1 VETARACFLLNWKME
16 SKNFVR
22 QGQRFFHD
30 PWEKRKGGK
39 SSRYSKFCLQVISL
53 HLKLFSVFVLFI
65 LFNAIVVDQPG
76 LIGQRR
82 T

>member
-1 VETARACFLLNWKME
+1 MGK
-16 SKNFVR
+16 K
-22 QGQRFFHD
+22 
-30 PWEKRKGGK
+30 KRRKK
-39 SSRYSKFCLQVISL
+39 QSLFQILPAFDFQVISL
-53 HLKLFSVFVLFI
+53 HLKLFGVFVLFI